1 VTDGRVWI
9 PEDLQPGPL
18 VWLQGWFAGHCD
30 GDWEHDRGITIET
43 LDNPGWRVRIE
54 LGGTE
59 QQSVAFD
66 RTEVHRAEH
75 DWYELWVDGT
85 GFEAACGPLNLGEVI
100 HAFRAW
106 CQR

>member
-1 VTDGRVWI
+1 VTEGRTWSPDDV
-9 PEDLQPGPL
+9 QPGPL
-18 VWLQGWFAGHCD
+18 VWLQGWFASHCD

-43 LDNPGWRVRIE
+43 LDNPGWRIRIE

-59 QQSVAFD
+59 QQAVPFD
-66 RTEVHRAEH
+66 KVEVHRAEH
-75 DWYELWVDGT
+75 DWCIAWVDGT